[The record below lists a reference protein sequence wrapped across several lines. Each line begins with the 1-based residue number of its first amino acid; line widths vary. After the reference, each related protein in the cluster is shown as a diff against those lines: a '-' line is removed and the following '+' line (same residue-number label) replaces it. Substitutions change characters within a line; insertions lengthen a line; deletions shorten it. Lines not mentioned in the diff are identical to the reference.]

1 MTIIANRLLRLS
13 SSADTAPLRAKWGW
27 IVALGLVYLIAGS
40 VALGSVVLAT
50 VASVFLVGIM
60 MIVAGIAEIIN
71 AFQLKGWSK
80 FLIWVL
86 LGALYIFAGLVTF
99 ENPLLA
105 ATVLTLVLGAALVA
119 SGLVRIFLAFSMKRE
134 SPWIWLLLS
143 SLVTMLLGL
152 LILARWPVSGVYVL
166 GIFLGVD
173 LIMAGVTWIGL
184 GLSLRRGNAR
194 LPAHARAGV

>member
-1 MTIIANRLLRLS
+1 MPIISNTVLRLS
-13 SSADTAPLRAKWGW
+13 SSTDTAPLRAKWHW
-27 IVALGLVYLIAGS
+27 IVALGLIYLIAGS

-80 FLIWVL
+80 FLIWIL
-86 LGALYIFAGLVTF
+86 LGALYVFAGFATF

-105 ATVLTLVLGAALVA
+105 AAVLTLVLGMAMIA
-119 SGLVRIFLAFSMKRE
+119 SGLVRIFLALSMKRE
-134 SPWIWLLLS
+134 SPWVLLLLS
-143 SLVTMLLGL
+143 SLVTMLLGF
-152 LILARWPVSGVYVL
+152 LILAHWPVSGVYAL

-173 LIMAGVTWIGL
+173 LMIAGATWVSL
-184 GLSLRRGNAR
+184 GLALRRGNAH
-194 LPAHARAGV
+194 LPARARTVG